1 MLKWVTVHKWKMA
14 WGCFAIL
21 IALFCIVMYFHHNK
35 NWFGNFVSAF
45 GVLLTLYPTLLIF
58 VQSRA
63 DSDKSTR
70 EQLDHL
76 QKLSQ
81 AEIEVNRDLNQKQI
95 DKIDL
100 STREQIEEFRKTTAA
115 QIKAIEENTNKQIQE
130 QNKLTEQH
138 IAALMKATQLQ
149 IDNYAKQTN
158 EVVARLEDNSIL
170 LAEILLRQ
178 LEEKLGELSGHL
190 NNAQARYEDLQGFKF
205 LRTPKERE
213 DQLARQRGLIQKL
226 EQAVTYVR
234 NKLQQVKTFLSGK

>member
-1 MLKWVTVHKWKMA
+1 MDKIIKYKWRIA
-14 WGCFAIL
+14 WFFYAVQI
-21 IALFCIVMYFHHNK
+21 IVFCVVMYHHNK
-35 NWFGNFVSAF
+35 ATWFGNFVSIF
-45 GVLLTLYPTLLIF
+45 GLLLTMYPTLLMF
-58 VQSRA
+58 LQSRA
-63 DSDKSTR
+63 ESDKSTR

-81 AEIEVNRDLNQKQI
+81 SEIDENRKLNEKQI
-95 DKIDL
+95 NKIDL
-100 STREQIEEFRKTTAA
+100 STKEQIEEFRKTTSE

-149 IDNYAKQTN
+149 IDNYAKQTT
-158 EVVARLEDNSIL
+158 EIVSRLEDNSLL

-178 LEEKLGELSGHL
+178 LEEKLGELNGHL
-190 NNAQARYEDLQGFKF
+190 NNAHKEYENLQGFKL
-205 LRTPKERE
+205 LRTPRERE
-213 DQLARQRGLIQKL
+213 DQLTRQRGLIQKL